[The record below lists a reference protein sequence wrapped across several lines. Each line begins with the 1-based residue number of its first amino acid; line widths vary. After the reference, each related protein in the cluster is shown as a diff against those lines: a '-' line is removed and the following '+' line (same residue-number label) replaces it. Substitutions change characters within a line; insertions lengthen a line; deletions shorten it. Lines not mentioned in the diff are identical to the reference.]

1 MEEEIAF
8 LFLKEADIEEVM
20 EIEKASFPTPW
31 TRGMFM
37 EEVSRKDFSF
47 FIIARLKDGIA
58 GYGGFWLVL
67 DEAHLGN
74 LAVTPR
80 LRRRG
85 IGERIL
91 KELIEMGKSK
101 GVNLMTLEV
110 RESNEKARALY
121 EKMKFKLV
129 AIRKG
134 YYSDTKE
141 DAYLY
146 INDKL

>member
-8 LFLKEADIEEVM
+8 SSLKESDIEEVM

-31 TRGMFM
+31 TMGMFM
-37 EEVSRKDFSF
+37 EELSRKDFPF

-91 KELIEMGKSK
+91 KELIEMAKSK

>member
-1 MEEEIAF
+1 
-8 LFLKEADIEEVM
+8 M

-31 TRGMFM
+31 TMGMFM
-37 EEVSRKDFSF
+37 EELSRKDFAF

-91 KELIEMGKSK
+91 KELIEMAKSK

-121 EKMKFKLV
+121 EKIKFRLV

>member
-1 MEEEIAF
+1 
-8 LFLKEADIEEVM
+8 
-20 EIEKASFPTPW
+20 
-31 TRGMFM
+31 M

-74 LAVTPR
+74 LAVAPR

-91 KELIEMGKSK
+91 KELIEMAKAK
-101 GVNLMTLEV
+101 GLNLMTLEV

-121 EKMKFKLV
+121 EKMKFRLV

>member
-1 MEEEIAF
+1 
-8 LFLKEADIEEVM
+8 M

-31 TRGMFM
+31 TMGMFM
-37 EEVSRKDFSF
+37 EELSRKDFPF

-91 KELIEMGKSK
+91 KELIEMAKSK

-121 EKMKFKLV
+121 EKMKFRLV

-134 YYSDTKE
+134 YYSDSKE